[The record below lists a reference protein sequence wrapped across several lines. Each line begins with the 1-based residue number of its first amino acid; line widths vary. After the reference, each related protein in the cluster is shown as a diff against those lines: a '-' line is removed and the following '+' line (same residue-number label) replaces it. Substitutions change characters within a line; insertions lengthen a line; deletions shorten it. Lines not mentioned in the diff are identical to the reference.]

1 MKRWM
6 LLFLVVVSLALPQA
20 SSAAEQ
26 QCFEQTGFC
35 IEGRFLQYWQ
45 KNGGLQVFGYPLG
58 IAQDVYNQDSQQSF
72 LTQQFERARFELH
85 PEFAAPY
92 DVLIGRLGD
101 DLLRYRN
108 IDSSMLP
115 LETGSK
121 AGCLW
126 FETTG
131 HNVCNQANGIG
142 FMSYWQNHG
151 LNDPK
156 LDNFG
161 RSLQLFG
168 YPLTEP
174 AMETNANGDRVLTQ
188 HFERAR
194 FEWHPNQPDQF
205 KVLLGLVGKESQKLV
220 YGEGSNPSHIT
231 QLDSRVFFTAN
242 DGVHGQEL
250 WVSDGSNQGT
260 RLVKD
265 ISPTGSANPYKLTA
279 AAGQLFFV
287 VSAGNSEQLWV
298 TNGTEAGTTM
308 VYSLSRPAA
317 DEPAIVD
324 LAPVASGVIVMG
336 YTTEFGIEPW
346 FSNGSNAGTALIRDI
361 NPGAAGSEIK
371 VSTCCSYYFA
381 TEFTPMGSSLAF
393 MAKTGN
399 AGNQIWLSDG
409 TTQNTRQIST
419 FEQNNELVTELER
432 LNNDQI
438 IAAVQQPDMVQI
450 VKIELATGKHSQ
462 LTSHGRFHVGTRLIV
477 SAYDLTNVAGKV
489 YYSVSNSDQRTNLWQ
504 IEAKTGTSANQVD
517 LAGYQIKR
525 LITNPIYS
533 QMYQQLRN
541 SDGSEAGV
549 WAWDGTNLQQ
559 RSSLDFQQ
567 LAYNGQHLFGLIG
580 TNSPYRLYANAA
592 TNQNLG
598 YIGSGMHHLGNSPS
612 FAQVNRFSSNQGIF
626 LALPDLAHGLEL
638 WYSDGNTLRM
648 VKDIRP

>member
-6 LLFLVVVSLALPQA
+6 LLLLIVVSLVLPQA

-45 KNGGLQVFGYPLG
+45 QNGGLQVFGYPLS

-92 DVLIGRLGD
+92 DVLLGRLGD

-108 IDSSMLP
+108 LDSPMLP
-115 LETGSK
+115 RETGSK
-121 AGCLW
+121 SGCLW

-131 HNVCNQANGIG
+131 HNVCNQANGLG

-174 AMETNANGDRVLTQ
+174 AMETNANGDTVLTQ

-205 KVLLGLVGKESQKLV
+205 KVLLGLVGKETATLR
-220 YGEGSNPSHIT
+220 YGEGSSPSHLT

-250 WVSDGSNQGT
+250 WVSDGSNQDT

-265 ISPTGSANPYKLTA
+265 INSTGSASPYKLTA

-298 TNGTEAGTTM
+298 TNGTEASTTM
-308 VYSLSRPAA
+308 VYSFNRPAA
-317 DEPAIVD
+317 EEPAIID
-324 LAPVASGVIVMG
+324 LAPVAGGVIVMG
-336 YTTEFGIEPW
+336 YTAEFGIEPW
-346 FSNGSNAGTALIRDI
+346 FSNGSKAGTALIRDI

-371 VSTCCSYYFA
+371 VTTCCSYYFA
-381 TEFTPMGSSLAF
+381 TEFTTMGSSIAF
-393 MAKTGN
+393 MAKTGS

-409 TTQNTRQIST
+409 SAQNTRQIST
-419 FEQNNELVTELER
+419 FEPNAELVAELEG
-432 LNNDQI
+432 LNDGLI
-438 IAAVQQPDMVQI
+438 IAAVQQPELIQI
-450 VKIELATGKHSQ
+450 IKIDLATGQHSQ
-462 LTSHGRFHVGTRLIV
+462 IAAHARFRVGTRLIV
-477 SAYDLTNVAGKV
+477 AAYGLTNVAGKV
-489 YYSVSNSDQRTNLWQ
+489 YYSVSNSEQLTNLWQ

-517 LAGYQIKR
+517 LAGYQVKR
-525 LITNPIYS
+525 LITSPKNDQLYL
-533 QMYQQLRN
+533 QLRN

-567 LAYNGQHLFGLIG
+567 LAYNGQRLFGLTG
-580 TNSPYRLYANAA
+580 TNSPYRLYANASA
-592 TNQNLG
+592 NQNLG
-598 YIGSGMHHLGNSPS
+598 YIGSGMHHLGSSPS
-612 FAQVNRFSSNQGIF
+612 LAQINRFSSNQGIF
-626 LALPDLAHGLEL
+626 LALPSLAHGLEL
-638 WYSDGNTLRM
+638 WYSDGSSLRM

>member
-45 KNGGLQVFGYPLG
+45 QNGGLQVFGYPLG

-92 DVLIGRLGD
+92 DVLLGRLGD

-108 IDSSMLP
+108 IDSPTLP
-115 LETGSK
+115 RETDSK
-121 AGCLW
+121 PGCLW
-126 FETTG
+126 FVTTG

-156 LDNFG
+156 LDGFG

-174 AMETNANGDRVLTQ
+174 TMETNANGDTVLTQ
-188 HFERAR
+188 YFERAR

-205 KVLLGLVGKESQKLV
+205 KVLLGLVGKETAALR
-220 YGEGSNPSHIT
+220 YGEGSNPSHLT

-298 TNGTEAGTTM
+298 TNGTETGTTM
-308 VYSLSRPAA
+308 VYSFSRPAA
-317 DEPAIVD
+317 EEPAIVD

-336 YTTEFGIEPW
+336 YTAEFGIEPW

-361 NPGAAGSEIK
+361 NPGKAGSEIK
-371 VSTCCSYYFA
+371 VNTCCSYYFA
-381 TEFTPMGSSLAF
+381 TEFTVMGNSIAF

-409 TTQNTRQIST
+409 TTQNTHQIST

-432 LNNDQI
+432 LNNDHI
-438 IAAVQQPDMVQI
+438 IAAVQQPDVVQI

-462 LTSHGRFHVGTRLIV
+462 LTSHGRFHVGTRLMV
-477 SAYDLTNVAGKV
+477 TAYDLTNIADQV
-489 YYSVSNSDQRTNLWQ
+489 YYTVFDTDYHVKLWKLDAQ
-504 IEAKTGTSANQVD
+504 ANPTQLD
-517 LAGYQIKR
+517 LANYQIKR
-525 LITNPIYS
+525 IIPSSFQTKLHL
-533 QMYQQLRN
+533 QLSN
-541 SDGSEAGV
+541 NDGSAAGLAV
-549 WAWDGTNLQQ
+549 WDGKQLQ
-559 RSSLDFQQ
+559 RLSLLDFQQ
-567 LAYNGQHLFGLIG
+567 VAYNGQHLFGLTG
-580 TNSPYRLYANAA
+580 TNSPYRLYANASA
-592 TNQNLG
+592 NQNLG
-598 YIGSGMHHLGNSPS
+598 YIGSGMHHLGSSPS
-612 FAQVNRFSSNQGIF
+612 FAQVSRFSSNQGIF

>member
-45 KNGGLQVFGYPLG
+45 QNGGLQVFGYPLG

-92 DVLIGRLGD
+92 DVLLGRLGD

-108 IDSSMLP
+108 IDSPMLP
-115 LETGSK
+115 RETGSK
-121 AGCLW
+121 ASCLW

-131 HNVCNQANGIG
+131 HNVCNQANGLG

-156 LDNFG
+156 LDSFG
-161 RSLQLFG
+161 SSLQLFG

-174 AMETNANGDRVLTQ
+174 TMETNANGDTVLTQ
-188 HFERAR
+188 QFERAR

-205 KVLLGLVGKESQKLV
+205 KVLLGLVGKETTALR
-220 YGEGSNPSHIT
+220 YGESSSPSHLT

-265 ISPTGSANPYKLTA
+265 INPTGSANPYKLTA

-287 VSAGNSEQLWV
+287 VSAGNNEQLWV

-308 VYSLSRPAA
+308 VYSFSRPAA
-317 DEPAIVD
+317 EEPAIVD

-336 YTTEFGIEPW
+336 YTAEFGIEPW

-361 NPGAAGSEIK
+361 NPGKAGSEIK
-371 VSTCCSYYFA
+371 VSTCCSYSFA
-381 TEFTPMGSSLAF
+381 TEFTPMGSSVAF

-409 TTQNTRQIST
+409 SAENTRQIST

-438 IAAVQQPDMVQI
+438 IAAVQQPDVVQI

-462 LTSHGRFHVGTRLIV
+462 LTSHGRFHVGTRLMV
-477 SAYDLTNVAGKV
+477 TAYDLTNIADQV
-489 YYSVSNSDQRTNLWQ
+489 YYTVFDTDYHVKLWKLDAQ
-504 IEAKTGTSANQVD
+504 ANPTQLD
-517 LAGYQIKR
+517 LANYQIKR
-525 LITNPIYS
+525 IIPSSFQTKLHL
-533 QMYQQLRN
+533 QLSN
-541 SDGSEAGV
+541 NDGSAAGLAV
-549 WAWDGTNLQQ
+549 WDGKQLQ
-559 RSSLDFQQ
+559 RLSLLDFQQ
-567 LAYNGQHLFGLIG
+567 VAYNGQYLFGLTG
-580 TNSPYRLYANAA
+580 TNSPYRLYANASA
-592 TNQNLG
+592 NQNLG
-598 YIGSGMHHLGNSPS
+598 YIGSGMHYLSNSPS
-612 FAQVNRFSSNQGIF
+612 FAQVSRFSSNQGIF
-626 LALPDLAHGLEL
+626 LSLPDMAHGFEL